1 MFRSHGLHS
10 CFTVIVSFFVLYMCI
25 SFDNGRS
32 IDTTFI
38 LVGIFRRVFRAMDL
52 STSIEP
58 LIGPL
63 VFFPGDA
70 VAAFREAGSKV
81 PSLRPLGCGPTRLET
96 VSSREQTYP
105 TGGKREIIFNGALVW
120 GYVSLVGSL
129 HNVFLDRGDSLLKV
143 GISLGPMLFFPL

>member
-1 MFRSHGLHS
+1 MCHHH
-10 CFTVIVSFFVLYMCI
+10 CQCSFFYVYSI
-25 SFDNGRS
+25 VPFDNGRS

-81 PSLRPLGCGPTRLET
+81 PSLRPLGCGPTRFFK
-96 VSSREQTYP
+96 RYP
-105 TGGKREIIFNGALVW
+105 PGNKHIPPGGKGKSSSTVPWYGDMLVW
-120 GYVSLVGSL
+120 WVVYIMC
-129 HNVFLDRGDSLLKV
+129 F
-143 GISLGPMLFFPL
+143 